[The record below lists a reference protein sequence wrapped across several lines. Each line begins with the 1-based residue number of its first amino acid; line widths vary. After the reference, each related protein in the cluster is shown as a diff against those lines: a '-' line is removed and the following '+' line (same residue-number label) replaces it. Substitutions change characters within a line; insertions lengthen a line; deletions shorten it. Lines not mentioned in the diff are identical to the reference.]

1 MINNKT
7 ILTHKSFTMQVFM
20 CVTTPSFPVY
30 LSTVK
35 KAKKAKKSQHQSFK
49 KEQMKNESPIL
60 MTCLNFK
67 GVSERTFTSNVFL
80 QPISILTV
88 YLYANTCVLILT
100 HTHT

>member
-35 KAKKAKKSQHQSFK
+35 KAKKAKKIPTPIFQ
-49 KEQMKNESPIL
+49 ERANEKREPHFNDLLKFQRRQRKDLHI
-60 MTCLNFK
+60 
-67 GVSERTFTSNVFL
+67 
-80 QPISILTV
+80 
-88 YLYANTCVLILT
+88 
-100 HTHT
+100 